1 MKLNEKKNSK
11 EAPNRKIIVDYKS
24 YNKSYQIIFRSKED
38 MQMFKTATDLQRDK
52 NKVQV

>member
-11 EAPNRKIIVDYKS
+11 EAPNRKIIVEYKS

-38 MQMFKTATDLQRDK
+38 TQMFKKAADLQRDK
-52 NKVQV
+52 NKEYV